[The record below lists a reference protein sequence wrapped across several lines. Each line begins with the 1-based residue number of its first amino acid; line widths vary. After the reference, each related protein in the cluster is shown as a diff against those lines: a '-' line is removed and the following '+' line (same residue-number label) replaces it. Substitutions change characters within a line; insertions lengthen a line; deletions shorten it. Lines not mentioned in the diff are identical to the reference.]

1 MLVEARVRLDAVAG
15 AREHGVVEQ
24 RRGSVDARR
33 VVACRADGG
42 FTITKPAGSGGL
54 VTPATVAEQLV
65 YEIGDPARYILA
77 DVICDF
83 TAVTLHH
90 VGHNSVE
97 VRGARGYALQLR
109 FDTTIAGPCMRC
121 LTPTSSQVSV
131 DVRELQ
137 QSKRDPEEQFDSDY
151 VKGDDLDLHRWAN
164 DSFVF
169 SLPVR
174 VLCRDDCKGLCPEC
188 GKELNDDPTHSHEK
202 GPDPRLAAL
211 SGIRFDDDG
220 NLVQGP

>member
-1 MLVEARVRLDAVAG
+1 MEPTELIDLSGLRMGPGEGRRLDLPVLLDAVRLSEQGYAPEPALQEVRLDIS
-15 AREHGVVEQ
+15 RML
-24 RRGSVDARR
+24 
-33 VVACRADGG
+33 GG
-42 FTITKPAGSGGL
+42 
-54 VTPATVAEQLV
+54 
-65 YEIGDPARYILA
+65 
-77 DVICDF
+77 
-83 TAVTLHH
+83 
-90 VGHNSVE
+90 
-97 VRGARGYALQLR
+97 GYALQLR

-137 QSKRDPEEQFDSDY
+137 QNKRDPEEQFDSDY

>member
-1 MLVEARVRLDAVAG
+1 MEPTDLIDLSGLRMSPGEGRRLDLPVLLDSVRLS
-15 AREHGVVEQ
+15 EQ
-24 RRGSVDARR
+24 GYA
-33 VVACRADGG
+33 
-42 FTITKPAGSGGL
+42 P
-54 VTPATVAEQLV
+54 
-65 YEIGDPARYILA
+65 DPALQEIRLDISRML
-77 DVICDF
+77 
-83 TAVTLHH
+83 
-90 VGHNSVE
+90 G
-97 VRGARGYALQLR
+97 GGYALQLR

-121 LTPTSSQVSV
+121 LTPTRSEVVV

-174 VLCRDDCKGLCPEC
+174 VLCREDCRGLCPEC
-188 GKELNDDPTHSHEK
+188 GEELNGKPDHHHDK

-211 SGIRFDDDG
+211 AGIRFDEDG
-220 NLVQGP
+220 NLVQGE

>member
-1 MLVEARVRLDAVAG
+1 MDPAVEPTELIDLSGLRMGPGEGRRLDLPVLLDAVRLSEQGYAPEPALQEVRLDIS
-15 AREHGVVEQ
+15 RML
-24 RRGSVDARR
+24 
-33 VVACRADGG
+33 GG
-42 FTITKPAGSGGL
+42 
-54 VTPATVAEQLV
+54 
-65 YEIGDPARYILA
+65 
-77 DVICDF
+77 
-83 TAVTLHH
+83 
-90 VGHNSVE
+90 
-97 VRGARGYALQLR
+97 GYALQLR

-174 VLCRDDCKGLCPEC
+174 VLCRDDCRGLCPEC

-211 SGIRFDDDG
+211 SGIRFDADG